1 MIGFQTFSHVSVTVT
16 DVEKARWFYGRVL
29 GLHELPRPDFDFPG
43 IWYGLAGDV
52 QLHVIVNEQL
62 TRTEAE
68 REGFEVRCPHFA
80 LWTTDADRTAR
91 ELAASGARVHDFV
104 STPTG
109 LRQLFVKDPDGN
121 MIEFI
126 GPTGAARAKTD

>member
-1 MIGFQTFSHVSVTVT
+1 MVPFKAFSHVSVTVT
-16 DVEKARWFYGRVL
+16 DLDKARWFYGELL
-29 GLHELPRPDFDFPG
+29 GLTEIARPAFDFPG
-43 IWYGLAGDV
+43 AWYSLSGDV

-62 TRTEAE
+62 TRPEAE
-68 REGFEVRCPHFA
+68 REGFDVRYAHFA
-80 LWTTDADRTAR
+80 LSTTDADRTAR
-91 ELAASGARVHDFV
+91 DLTASGARCCDFI

-126 GPTGAARAKTD
+126 GPTAAARESTG